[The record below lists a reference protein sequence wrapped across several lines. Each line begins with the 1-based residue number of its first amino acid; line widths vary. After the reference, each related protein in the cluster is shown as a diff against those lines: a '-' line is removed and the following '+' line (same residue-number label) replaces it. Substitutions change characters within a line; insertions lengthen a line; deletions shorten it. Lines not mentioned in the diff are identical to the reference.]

1 MKEYVIEVKRIKT
14 NEFEVKAKSLREAE
28 QMVRDVVFNSSV
40 LNLDML
46 NQNNTKISIKGNKI
60 KKNKTVKRICKYF

>member
-14 NEFEVKAKSLREAE
+14 NEFEVKAKSLKEAE
-28 QMVRDVVFNSSV
+28 QMVRDVVFNTSV

-46 NQNNTKISIKGNKI
+46 NKNNTKISIRGNKV
-60 KKNKTVKRICKYF
+60 KKAKKIVKRICKY